1 MQTEHTLEIK
11 KIIAGG
17 SGLGQLDD
25 GLVVMAPFVL
35 PGELVRVVEKKRCS
49 GHILAELR
57 QVLRSSPLRCQP
69 LCRHFGRCGGCN
81 LQQAP
86 YVEQLPL
93 KREIVRE
100 LLERARLSSTP
111 VIKAVV
117 PSPQSQGYRY
127 KVRFHLSRNGEI
139 GFHRMGSNDLI
150 AITKCPLATPVIN
163 DALGELMESGLVSPA
178 ARYCRQIEYICS
190 PDDTS
195 VIATFFL
202 SGGRKPP
209 NSFISAICALK
220 KCAGVAFCR
229 GRKTIFSRGKFGCSQ
244 LFATGQTSYTLH
256 WNKHSFFQVNPGQNR
271 QLVQLVCE
279 LAGDLSESRVL
290 DLFCGMGNFSIPLA
304 LAGAAV
310 TGVEL
315 NKKAI
320 SDAGKNAQNAG
331 IKGIRFIA
339 ADVTRY
345 LQGLVGGKNHFDVL
359 VLDPPRRGLGRT
371 TELLVSIG
379 SGMIIYISCDPATM
393 MRDIRILAQGG
404 YRLSTI
410 IPVDMFPHTHH
421 IECVAVLEKN

>member
-17 SGLGQLDD
+17 SGLGHLDD
-25 GLVVMAPFVL
+25 GLVVMVPFVL
-35 PGELVRVVEKKRCS
+35 PGELVRIVEIKRCS

-57 QVLRSSPLRCQP
+57 QVLRPSPMRCLP
-69 LCRHFGRCGGCN
+69 MCPHFGQCGGCN
-81 LQQAP
+81 LQHVP

-93 KREIVRE
+93 KQEIMRE
-100 LLERARLSSTP
+100 LLYRSRLSSTP
-111 VIKAVV
+111 EIMAPVS
-117 PSPQSQGYRY
+117 SPQSQGYRH
-127 KVRFHLSRNGEI
+127 KVRFHLSGNGEV
-139 GFHRMGSNDLI
+139 GFHQRGSNDLV
-150 AITKCPLATPVIN
+150 AITKCPLAAPAIN
-163 DALGELMESGLVSPA
+163 GALGELIESGLMSLVG
-178 ARYCRQIEYICS
+178 RYCRQIEYICS
-190 PDDTS
+190 PDDMS

-202 SGGRKPP
+202 SGARKPP
-209 NSFISAICALK
+209 NSFVGAVCAFKQITGL
-220 KCAGVAFCR
+220 ALCR
-229 GRKTIFSRGKFGCSQ
+229 GKKTIFSKGKFGCSQ
-244 LFATGQTSYTLH
+244 LFATGLKSYTLH
-256 WNKHSFFQVNPGQNR
+256 WNKQSFFQVNPGQNR
-271 QLVQLVCE
+271 QLVQLVLE
-279 LAGDLSESRVL
+279 LAGDLSGGRVL

-304 LAGAAV
+304 LAGAEV

-331 IKGIRFIA
+331 LSGVRFIG

-345 LQGLVGGKNHFDVL
+345 LQGLVGWKNHVDVL
-359 VLDPPRRGLGRT
+359 VLDPPRQGLGRT
-371 TELLVSIG
+371 TDLLVGIG

-393 MRDIRILAQGG
+393 MRDIQILVQGG